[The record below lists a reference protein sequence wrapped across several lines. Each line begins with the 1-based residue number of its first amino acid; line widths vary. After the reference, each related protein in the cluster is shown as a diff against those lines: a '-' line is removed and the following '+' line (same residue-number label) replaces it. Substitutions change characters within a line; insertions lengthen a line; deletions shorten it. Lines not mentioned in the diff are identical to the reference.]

1 MSQSHSEFAMNRK
14 RTWLLLGGGGLICGE
29 IAERLSASGDKV
41 FSLDVRQQSIKKA
54 ARSYTGDALAPGV
67 LDKFLAEIKPDGIIN
82 GINLATIFARE
93 PAQGYARL
101 VAYICG
107 IHDALRNHL
116 QRRGGDLH
124 RPMHFLQLGTT
135 GAGGLGFNI
144 PFTHGEA
151 TAELPIIHKAAFSG
165 ITTSLLVLLS
175 RSFEKGAVRVS
186 EVKPGLAVFSDTVAR
201 ETSAD
206 NWFCTTLDGGESGA
220 YTYQE
225 LALLTRWMGFTTV
238 KRVADRIMNVISDN
252 PHEHQVPAHDVTSAL
267 NGSIIAQDEDDEK
280 SKAAA
285 LREMHAADRDA
296 ANGSFVIAS
305 GNLGPAEITAD
316 LILARALMGGGE
328 LGQALRNDPAIRA
341 TLAYLTDKNPKL
353 GMTVL
358 KLCNADRLR
367 TLRGIFNGSECEPWE
382 LVARKL
388 GGALDHDASI
398 DTVRRGLSRAGA
410 AR

>member
-1 MSQSHSEFAMNRK
+1 MNRK

-41 FSLDVRQQSIKKA
+41 FSLDVRQQPIKKA
-54 ARSYTGDALAPGV
+54 ARSYTADALAPGV
-67 LDKFLAEIKPDGIIN
+67 FDKFLTEVKPDGIIN
-82 GINLATIFARE
+82 GINLATVFSRE
-93 PAQGYARL
+93 PAQGYTRA

-107 IHDALRNHL
+107 IHDALRNYM
-116 QRRGGDLH
+116 RSRDDESR

-165 ITTSLLVLLS
+165 IITSLLVLLS
-175 RSFEKGAVRVS
+175 RSFEEGAMRVS
-186 EVKPGLAVFSDTVAR
+186 EVKPGLAVFADAVVR
-201 ETSAD
+201 ETSPD
-206 NWFCTTLDGGESGA
+206 SWSCTTLDGGESGA

-225 LALLTRWMGFTTV
+225 LALLTQWMGFTTV
-238 KRVADRIMNVISDN
+238 KRIADRIMNVISDT
-252 PHEHQVPAHDVTSAL
+252 PSEHRVAAHDVTSAL
-267 NGSIIAQDEDDEK
+267 NASIVAQDESDEK
-280 SKAAA
+280 AKAAT
-285 LREMHAADRDA
+285 LREMQAADRDA

-316 LILARALMGGGE
+316 LILGRALIAGGE

-358 KLCNADRLR
+358 KLCNADRLK
-367 TLRGIFNGSECEPWE
+367 TLRGVSNGSEREPWE
-382 LVARKL
+382 LVAKKL
-388 GGALDHDASI
+388 GGALDDDASI
-398 DTVRRGLSRAGA
+398 DLVRRGSSRAGA
-410 AR
+410 GA